1 MSRISV
7 RLWLRLV
14 CKSGHVP
21 CRGRVQV
28 VVGALELLHAVQ
40 EALQGGARGKVH
52 RRMRRSVV
60 GALVRVRSP
69 IP

>member
-1 MSRISV
+1 M

-14 CKSGHVP
+14 CRSGHVL
-21 CRGRVQV
+21 CRGKVLA
-28 VVGALELLHAVQ
+28 VVGALELLRAVQ
-40 EALQGGARGKVH
+40 EAPRGGARGKVH

-60 GALVRVRSP
+60 GAPVRVRSP